1 MTAGQMLDLHQ
12 PMQADNVAL
21 VPWLLTHCPKLEA
34 ITLESE
40 PATEGAV
47 LREVLMLRSVLTA

>member
-1 MTAGQMLDLHQ
+1 MLDLHQ